1 MALPALSALPELPT
15 LPALPSLPGTT
26 DLKTSDGLYALAK
39 QNKLQSQA
47 DNIVKMNSGEETKK
61 IFSGGFI
68 SDAFDVLNMSSYGVV
83 GMLKGKSFLDGV
95 ENRESFADQD
105 ALGKYGLVGMV
116 GGIALDIATDP
127 LTYIAPWTILK
138 NVPGLAKGAK
148 AVKTF
153 ALGKAEQ
160 RLIEDGL
167 GRTFETFA
175 EPTKLQKATKWLAD
189 KVVWMYG
196 QDPVFRETYERSIR
210 NIGIQTVAVANL
222 LKPFA
227 KIDPAFAE
235 KLLVRTPA
243 EIEGGVERFAR
254 KDIGLLQREL
264 TTEQFD
270 QIKPIW
276 DKIDAMGQELVDLG
290 VLGEGKFEENF
301 GSYIKNAYTDYETAL
316 NKNSFGSA
324 KTTGIKGTKVRK
336 EGLTQES
343 ATAAGQIDNPHYL
356 LGVTML
362 QMSKDIENAKLFK
375 SIATNFGTDTA
386 QEGFTKL
393 PDTRRL
399 QTTAGSTAEM
409 ATRVKAINTQ
419 LKPLF
424 KDLRSTF
431 KADKKVMSQIDN
443 LEKQIAEMSSKRAEE
458 LTKFF
463 SEGSVGTKVVAQGR
477 RLGTISEAL
486 TPISNKVKTFET
498 YDEMIN
504 SDVGI
509 ALEKLDVN
517 GDLQRQGFKSMQ
529 DFFDF
534 VKNPYKE
541 ASSKV
546 VPTVAEGDM
555 KKIIQ
560 LQKQV
565 EQLTAKSTTLS
576 EIDKRS
582 INDSFR
588 SLERQISGLTETK
601 TGLKEAIQT
610 NKLGDLA
617 GKYIPADME
626 KYINEI
632 AAPSSE
638 LGNKLIGEFKYM
650 KVVLSP
656 STHVRNVM
664 SNMILNWWKLG
675 VGPWRQDLYF
685 EALQDV
691 RKGGVWSTRA
701 AKVGLGGDTYA
712 ANELKGLLDSPEMS
726 QGINRFGRAWQKVKK
741 TMGGIYQEEENI
753 AKLVAFKA
761 MVKKGLTDDEAWK
774 AAESATFN
782 YAQVTPFVRK
792 LRTAIWGVP
801 FITFPLKAVPI
812 VAETALKNTQRM
824 SFFGKLRDGLDQQ
837 GIIGQTEAERKSEP
851 QYMKDGFFIK
861 LPMKDAEGRSAYF
874 DLTYVLPFGT
884 LISGQVFNRQM
895 SRETGL
901 KQGIPESAI
910 SNNPVLGLLGD
921 LTKNQDFYGNQIFKD
936 SDETW
941 QQLADITNYVGK
953 MMSPPI
959 MADQMPGGYNS
970 KGERVPTGIAK
981 STQAKT
987 GNESLNI
994 YENMLKYIGLKV
1006 QPVDAQIQSS
1016 INEHNTKMGL
1026 QTLLKE
1032 NGVVSDFSSVY
1043 QPK

>member
-1 MALPALSALPELPT
+1 MALPALPALPELPT
-15 LPALPSLPGTT
+15 LPALPSLPGTVDT
-26 DLKTSDGLYALAK
+26 KTSDGLYALAK

-47 DNIVKMNSGEETKK
+47 DDIVKMNSGEETKK

-68 SDAFDVLNMSSYGVV
+68 SDAFDVLNMASYGVV
-83 GMLKGKSFLDGV
+83 GMLKG
-95 ENRESFADQD
+95 ESFMKGIETRASFSDKD
-105 ALGKYGLVGMV
+105 AMGQYGLVGMI
-116 GGIALDIATDP
+116 GGIAMDIAFDP

-138 NVPGLAKGAK
+138 KVPGLAKGAE
-148 AVKTF
+148 AVGKF

-160 RLIEDGL
+160 RIIEDGL
-167 GRTFETFA
+167 GRTFETFVD
-175 EPTKLQKATKWLAD
+175 PTPLQKATKYVAD

-196 QDPVFRETYERSIR
+196 QDPVFKDTYERSIR
-210 NIGIQTVAVANL
+210 NIGIQTTTINKL
-222 LKPFA
+222 LSPFN
-227 KIDPAFAE
+227 KIDPAFAD

-243 EIEGGVERFAR
+243 TIEGGVERFAR
-254 KDIGLLQREL
+254 KDINLLQREL
-264 TTEQFD
+264 TTEQFQ

-276 DKIDAMGQELVDLG
+276 DKIDSMGKELVDLG
-290 VLGEGKFEENF
+290 VLGKGKFEENL
-301 GSYIKNAYTDYETAL
+301 GSYMKNAYTDYETAL

-336 EGLTQES
+336 EGLTQEA

-356 LGVTML
+356 LGITML

-375 SIATNFGTDTA
+375 SIATNFGTDVA

-399 QTTAGSTAEM
+399 QTSAGSTAEM
-409 ATRVKAINTQ
+409 ATHIKAINTQ
-419 LKPLF
+419 LKPMF

-431 KADKKVMSQIDN
+431 KADKKVMSQIDGI
-443 LEKQIAEMSSKRAEE
+443 EKQIAEMSSKRADE

-463 SEGSVGTKVVAQGR
+463 SEGSVGTKVVSQGR

-486 TPISNKVKTFET
+486 TPISNKIKSFAT
-498 YDEMIN
+498 YDEMIK

-541 ASSKV
+541 ATSKV
-546 VPTVAEGDM
+546 VPTVADGNM

-576 EIDKRS
+576 DINKRS

-588 SLERQISGLTETK
+588 SLESQISGLTDTK
-601 TGLKEAIQT
+601 VGLKEGIQA

-638 LGNKLIGEFKYM
+638 LGNKIIGEFKYM

-675 VGPWRQDLYF
+675 VGPWRQDLYY
-685 EALQDV
+685 EAVQDI
-691 RKGGVWSTRA
+691 RKDGVWSTRA

-726 QGINRFGRAWQKVKK
+726 QGVNKFGKGWQHVKK
-741 TMGGIYQEEENI
+741 VMGNIYQQEENV

-761 MVKKGLTDDEAWK
+761 MVKKGMTDDEAWK

-801 FITFPLKAVPI
+801 FITFPLKTIPI
-812 VAETALKNTQRM
+812 VAETAVKHTSRM

-837 GIIGQTEAERKSEP
+837 GIIGQTDAERKSEP

-861 LPMKDAEGRSAYF
+861 LPMKDEQGRSAYF

-901 KQGIPESAI
+901 KQGIPESAL
-910 SNNPVLGLLGD
+910 SNNPMLALLGD
-921 LTKNQDFYGNQIFKD
+921 LSKNQDFYGNKIFKD
-936 SDETW
+936 SDPTYR
-941 QQLADITNYVGK
+941 QLADVANYVGK
-953 MMSPPI
+953 LMSPPI
-959 MADQMPGGYNS
+959 IADQMPGGYNT
-970 KGERVPTGIAK
+970 KGERVSTGIAK

-987 GNESLNI
+987 GNESLNM

-1016 INEHNTKMGL
+1016 INEHNTKTGL

-1032 NGVVSDFSSVY
+1032 HGVGADFSSFY
-1043 QPK
+1043 IPK